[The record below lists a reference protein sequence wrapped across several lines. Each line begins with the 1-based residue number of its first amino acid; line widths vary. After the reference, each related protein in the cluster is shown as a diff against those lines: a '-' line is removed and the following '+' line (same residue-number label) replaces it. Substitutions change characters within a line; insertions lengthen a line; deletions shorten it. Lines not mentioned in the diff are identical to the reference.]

1 MAYRVMTQDLY
12 DSLVLAYREK
22 PGNHSNA
29 GRVAGCDR
37 RMAKR
42 AWDSGWTRL
51 PWAKPIQAL
60 LRDEQIRARAAI
72 QKDRREEYMREEQL
86 RADAAAEAADAR
98 AQEGK
103 LVKTS
108 RGSALALLGQTV
120 RALRAAQPFIRSLE
134 NAGANAA
141 DMPPEQALRILDRIS
156 RMTANAI
163 QVSKDVMKLERMHL
177 GEPDKVIGVKL
188 QGVETSDLL
197 GELRAI
203 ETVLQRAEAKQIGS
217 IVEAEVVT

>member
-1 MAYRVMTQDLY
+1 MAYRIMTQDLY

-42 AWDSGWTRL
+42 AWETGWERL
-51 PWAKPIQAL
+51 PWAKPIQAV
-60 LRDEQIRARAAI
+60 LRDEQVQARAAI
-72 QKDRREEYMREEQL
+72 HRDRRDEYMREEKL
-86 RADAAAEAADAR
+86 RAEAAAEAAEAR

-134 NAGANAA
+134 QAGATAS

-177 GEPDKVIGVKL
+177 GEPDEVIGVKL
-188 QGVETSDLL
+188 QGVETGDLL

-203 ETVLQRAEAKQIGS
+203 ESVLKRAETRQIDN
-217 IVEAEVVT
+217 IVDAEVIR

>member
-203 ETVLQRAEAKQIGS
+203 ETVLQRAESKQIGS